1 MRVRRLAA
9 YLLCLVVAAAEIFGF
24 LPSLHECVRHS
35 AAVATAPAAAGDTH
49 VAAVP
54 TAPDGQPVRL
64 RGRQVAPPAED
75 CPACRLLGLVLVASR
90 TQPVAAP
97 LPRQAP
103 PFVAAP
109 APCLALRQDR
119 ACGRAPPL
127 A

>member
-9 YLLCLVVAAAEIFGF
+9 YLLCLIVAAAEIFGF

-35 AAVATAPAAAGDTH
+35 AALATTPAAAGDTR
-49 VAAVP
+49 VAA
-54 TAPDGQPVRL
+54 APAAGPARL
-64 RGRQVAPPAED
+64 GGRQIAPPAED

-103 PFVAAP
+103 PFVAPP
-109 APCLALRQDR
+109 APCLASRQAG